1 MPGREG
7 QLLGRGGLVIG
18 FYDHDINTS
27 SEEALLCG
35 KILGKGNGRDM
46 TKRLDTAT
54 TFNASHQSSW
64 PHLCGEDLPIQNQ
77 KSSYPT
83 RRGNSS
89 YAKKSFLQH
98 ISYIE
103 PHLVHITDPLAL
115 AMEVLPHEWHFL
127 PKHPDKN
134 IRFYKSILSQEK
146 SVQIENIF
154 NSRDPSIVLYHKFII
169 TGFVSCQDW
178 GQHPFEL
185 RILKNYRSPSGSALY
200 YSYYDYMDAFE
211 KVLFIQNQNFSH
223 SWFMMFSR
231 EFMGQLP
238 SWFLRWWEMFGSV
251 PQIFPDPLQDALRY
265 FDLRYK
271 TLNHRSQ
278 FPVILLFS
286 QRYRIHWISKWEYK
300 INTNLLDREFLV
312 KWWDGLRIEQ
322 IINQVYRDY
331 PQPIQQ
337 PIAHRTRSQSS
348 LDSLESE
355 EQVSPTASVASVN
368 HNPIDHSQ
376 DSQDPYSGYNLD
388 SD

>member
-1 MPGREG
+1 
-7 QLLGRGGLVIG
+7 
-18 FYDHDINTS
+18 
-27 SEEALLCG
+27 
-35 KILGKGNGRDM
+35 
-46 TKRLDTAT
+46 
-54 TFNASHQSSW
+54 
-64 PHLCGEDLPIQNQ
+64 
-77 KSSYPT
+77 
-83 RRGNSS
+83 
-89 YAKKSFLQH
+89 
-98 ISYIE
+98 
-103 PHLVHITDPLAL
+103 
-115 AMEVLPHEWHFL
+115 MEVLPHEWHFL
-127 PKHPDKN
+127 PKHPEKN
-134 IRFYKSILSQEK
+134 IKFYKSILSQEK
-146 SVQIENIF
+146 SIQIENIF

-178 GQHPFEL
+178 GQHPSEL

-211 KVLFIQNQNFSH
+211 KVLFIQNKNFSH
-223 SWFMMFSR
+223 SWFIMFSR
-231 EFMGQLP
+231 EFVGQLP

-251 PQIFPDPLQDALRY
+251 PQILPDPLQDALRY
-265 FDLRYK
+265 FDSRYK
-271 TLNHRSQ
+271 TSNHRSQ
-278 FPVILLFS
+278 FPVILLFF

-348 LDSLESE
+348 LDSVQIAGKSSKKLKELAHQLIAHSHQLESE
-355 EQVSPTASVASVN
+355 EQVSPTALVASVN
-368 HNPIDHSQ
+368 HNPIDPFQ